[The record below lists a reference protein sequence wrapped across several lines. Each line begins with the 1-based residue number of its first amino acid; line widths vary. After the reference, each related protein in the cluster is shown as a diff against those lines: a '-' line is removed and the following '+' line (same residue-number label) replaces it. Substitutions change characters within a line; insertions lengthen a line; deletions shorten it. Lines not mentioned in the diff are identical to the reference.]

1 MAKALSKKFTITS
14 GTPSAAELTALEK
27 AIPAP
32 AERKIKSSS
41 LWRKSQVRQPLPRQW
56 GQSF

>member
-14 GTPSAAELTALEK
+14 GTPSPAELAALEK

-32 AERKIKSSS
+32 VEQKIESSS
-41 LWRKSQVRQPLPRQW
+41 LWRKSQVRQPLPRKW

>member
-14 GTPSAAELTALEK
+14 GTPSPAELAALEK

-32 AERKIKSSS
+32 VE
-41 LWRKSQVRQPLPRQW
+41 Q
-56 GQSF
+56 